1 MEVERTDHPA
11 VFGRR
16 LGATISWGKGHD
28 TRTWSLS
35 SLEAMAA
42 TPISKPTTFTAWA
55 CRLGRRLG
63 PSMAAFTRNGGL
75 GWLSG
80 VLRWRSWPL
89 FFFFLS
95 FFYSCTILCV
105 YLTETALPNGS
116 DYYFFLLG
124 PRTTDVV
131 VSTSTWASFAYFLS
145 PTRFCFRG
153 NGRERL

>member
-11 VFGRR
+11 VFGQR

-28 TRTWSLS
+28 TRSWSLS

-63 PSMAAFTRNGGL
+63 PSMAALHGTAGLVGLAACCDGGL
-75 GWLSG
+75 G
-80 VLRWRSWPL
+80 L
-89 FFFFLS
+89 FFSSFYP

-131 VSTSTWASFAYFLS
+131 VSTST
-145 PTRFCFRG
+145 
-153 NGRERL
+153 

>member
-1 MEVERTDHPA
+1 MEVEWTDHPA

-95 FFYSCTILCV
+95 LLLFLYYFVCV
-105 YLTETALPNGS
+105 SDRDGFTQRIRLLLFSARSS
-116 DYYFFLLG
+116 DY
-124 PRTTDVV
+124 
-131 VSTSTWASFAYFLS
+131 
-145 PTRFCFRG
+145 
-153 NGRERL
+153 